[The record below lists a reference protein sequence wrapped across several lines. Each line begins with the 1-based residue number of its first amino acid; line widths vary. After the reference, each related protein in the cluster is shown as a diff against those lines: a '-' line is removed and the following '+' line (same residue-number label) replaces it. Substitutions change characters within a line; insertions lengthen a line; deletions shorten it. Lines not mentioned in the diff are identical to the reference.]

1 MEILFFRLYSVI
13 FVILLRTAPQRSLES
28 SQDFG
33 HNIPFIL
40 CRNLL
45 QLVILKAFF
54 ICLLTLLALPDILMS
69 HAKKGKVLEY
79 SHKHFR
85 SKEDSLFCASNGPL
99 KATTNKDKHRC
110 QPRECHLEVARCTLL
125 LKFNQNT
132 LFEAI
137 DRRNSFVL
145 II

>member
-69 HAKKGKVLEY
+69 HAKKGKVTGFEDPLFHP
-79 SHKHFR
+79 SLLRNIRRRGTLAKT
-85 SKEDSLFCASNGPL
+85 SASIKMEDSSWAP
-99 KATTNKDKHRC
+99 
-110 QPRECHLEVARCTLL
+110 V
-125 LKFNQNT
+125 
-132 LFEAI
+132 I
-137 DRRNSFVL
+137 
-145 II
+145 